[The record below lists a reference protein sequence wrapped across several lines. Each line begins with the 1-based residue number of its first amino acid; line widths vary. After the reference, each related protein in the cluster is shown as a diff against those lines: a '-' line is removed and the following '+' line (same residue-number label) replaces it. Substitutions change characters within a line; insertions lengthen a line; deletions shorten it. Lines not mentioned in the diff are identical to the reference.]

1 LDIIHVLSGAKSLL
15 LMLSIMLD
23 GIMNLGGA
31 GDRGSVHLHSAAQM
45 TPSPEVW
52 ACSEIAPAASKFLL
66 VLVIFG
72 SNLV

>member
-1 LDIIHVLSGAKSLL
+1 
-15 LMLSIMLD
+15 
-23 GIMNLGGA
+23 MNLGGA